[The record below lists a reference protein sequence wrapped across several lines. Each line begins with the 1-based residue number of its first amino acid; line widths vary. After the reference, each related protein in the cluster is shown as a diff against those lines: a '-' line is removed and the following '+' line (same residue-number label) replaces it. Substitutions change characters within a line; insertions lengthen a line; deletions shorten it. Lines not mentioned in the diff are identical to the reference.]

1 MFDVLQF
8 IESKRD
14 GHPNNSQDIEDFV
27 TGVLNGEVK
36 DYQAASWLMA
46 VYLNGMD
53 DTELFCFTK
62 ALANSGEKVSF
73 PETQNVVDKH
83 STGGVGDKASLVLV
97 PLVASCGVPVAKL
110 SGRGLGFTGGTVDK
124 LEAIDGFR
132 VDMSLEKFSVQIDEI
147 GCAIAGHSPDLAPA
161 EAKFYELRDVTATV
175 SSLPLICS
183 SIVSKKIAGGAK
195 SFVFDVKYGSGAF
208 MKEIKDARELARSL
222 VNLSKKLGYSSSA
235 LLTSMEE
242 PLGHWVG
249 NSMEVFEAIKVL
261 HGEGPADTTELC
273 LNLAGEMLFH
283 GKVVSSPEE
292 GYKLAKD
299 AIMTG
304 AALEKMAELIKSQ
317 GGNPEVLK
325 MPLEYLKRSPLSMDI
340 VSSADGVIDSIDT
353 RSIGEGV
360 RRLGGGRSQKEDEI
374 DPGASVEVL
383 VKIGDKVKKGQPIL
397 RAFFSDGVDIDGA
410 MAYLNSACS
419 TAEKAQ
425 IPKLI
430 LERID

>member
-1 MFDVLQF
+1 MFDVIQF
-8 IESKRD
+8 IESKRNGD
-14 GHPNNSQDIEDFV
+14 SNKSEDIESFV
-27 TGVLNGEVK
+27 KQVLNGDVK

-53 DTELFCFTK
+53 KTELLSFTK
-62 ALANSGEKVSF
+62 ALAHSGKKVSF
-73 PETQNVVDKH
+73 PEAQNVVDKH
-83 STGGVGDKASLVLV
+83 STGGVGDKTTLVLV
-97 PLVASCGVPVAKL
+97 PLVASCGVSVAKL

-124 LEAIDGFR
+124 LEAIPGFR
-132 VDMSLEKFSVQIDEI
+132 VDMTLESFFDKVNQI

-208 MKEIKDARELARSL
+208 MKDIEDARELAKSL
-222 VNLSKKLGYSSSA
+222 VNLSKELGYGSSA

-249 NSMEVFEAIKVL
+249 NSMEVLEAIEVL
-261 HGEGPADTTELC
+261 RGEGPEDTTELC
-273 LNLAGEMLFH
+273 LNLAGEMLYH
-283 GKVVSSPEE
+283 GSVVTSPDE
-292 GYKLAKD
+292 GYKVALE
-299 AIMTG
+299 AISSG
-304 AALEKMAELIKSQ
+304 KALEKMAEL
-317 GGNPEVLK
+317 LK
-325 MPLEYLKRSPLSMDI
+325 MQGANFDVVKEPFRYLKTAPLSAEIKAYDE
-340 VSSADGVIDSIDT
+340 GVISSIDT
-353 RSIGEGV
+353 RAIGEGI

-374 DPGASVEVL
+374 DPGAAIEIL
-383 VKIGDKVKKGQPIL
+383 VKIGDRVEKGQPL
-397 RAFFSDGVDIDGA
+397 MRAFYSDEKKIEGA
-410 MAYLNSACS
+410 MMYLDSACS
-419 TAEKAQ
+419 VEQKAQ